1 MIQYMWVYFDIC
13 TVNVH
18 RYTYVDL
25 YVYGLC
31 HTHIPSCIQ
40 IWSMNSHSP
49 FNSLHL
55 HTSVIHPPFLRKF
68 PMFVCSFHSFFAGV
82 RLIDCLLRSFDPSII
97 QSFNRS
103 IVHSIDRLIVRS
115 FNLSIVRAFK
125 RFFSIVP
132 CSIGLLFV
140 RLFVVRIIPGRFD
153 GMIDFMPSRTWLDEI
168 EIRTQHWLRITFRTV
183 RASSL

>member
-55 HTSVIHPPFLRKF
+55 HTSVVHPPFLRKF

-115 FNLSIVRAFK
+115 FNLSIVRSFERSNVSFPSFLA
-125 RFFSIVP
+125 RLVYY
-132 CSIGLLFV
+132 LFV
-140 RLFVVRIIPGRFD
+140 YLSF
-153 GMIDFMPSRTWLDEI
+153 E
-168 EIRTQHWLRITFRTV
+168 
-183 RASSL
+183 SSLEGLMG